1 MKISIERLL
10 AESSRLQDHRQ
21 RNCVIR
27 SVTVE
32 SAVLSGR
39 HVKTNVDV
47 YARSSLIPEYT
58 DPSDKTVQC
67 DEDTCWLWSQLEHE
81 YTIRCLTGS
90 QWRLSQMVLVMWS
103 NYYYWTRER
112 VPSGYEHCCCCC
124 CWGSCCYQIF
134 NSLKLTHFATDST
147 RIIKLR
153 TQGSFSGIRD
163 SVC

>member
-1 MKISIERLL
+1 MKISLGQLL

-27 SVTVE
+27 SLIVE

-67 DEDTCWLWSQLEHE
+67 DEDTC
-81 YTIRCLTGS
+81 
-90 QWRLSQMVLVMWS
+90 
-103 NYYYWTRER
+103 
-112 VPSGYEHCCCCC
+112 
-124 CWGSCCYQIF
+124 
-134 NSLKLTHFATDST
+134 
-147 RIIKLR
+147 
-153 TQGSFSGIRD
+153 
-163 SVC
+163 

>member
-1 MKISIERLL
+1 MKISLGQLL

-27 SVTVE
+27 SVIVE

-67 DEDTCWLWSQLEHE
+67 DEDTC
-81 YTIRCLTGS
+81 
-90 QWRLSQMVLVMWS
+90 
-103 NYYYWTRER
+103 
-112 VPSGYEHCCCCC
+112 
-124 CWGSCCYQIF
+124 
-134 NSLKLTHFATDST
+134 
-147 RIIKLR
+147 
-153 TQGSFSGIRD
+153 
-163 SVC
+163 